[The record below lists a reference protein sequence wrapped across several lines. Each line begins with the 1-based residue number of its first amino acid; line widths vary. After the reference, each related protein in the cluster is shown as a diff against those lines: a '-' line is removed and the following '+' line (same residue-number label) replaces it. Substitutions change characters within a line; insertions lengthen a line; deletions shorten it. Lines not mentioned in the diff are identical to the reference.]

1 MAGQKV
7 VILLATLNGGAF
19 LGEQLASYSAQTHS
33 DWELV
38 VSDDGSADDTI
49 AIARSFA
56 GSIPQPVT
64 ILQGPA
70 QGHCQNFLSMIRSH
84 PAEGDYF
91 AFSDQDDV
99 WMDEKLAR
107 AIAWLQSVPADRPAL
122 YFSRTMLISEDG
134 QFLGFSPLFAR
145 PPAFR
150 NALVQNIGGG
160 NTMVLN
166 KAAHRVLAGAAH
178 AQPVSHDWWTYQ
190 VITGVGGLAHYDFWP
205 SLKYRQHGQ
214 NLIGSN
220 AGWRAGLRRLR
231 GFLGHRFS
239 DWNEIN
245 LAALTVVKTALTTEN
260 RFAFET
266 FTKARRA
273 SSLRSL
279 YLLWRSGVYRQ
290 NLLETVALYWG
301 ALLNRI

>member
-1 MAGQKV
+1 M
-7 VILLATLNGGAF
+7 
-19 LGEQLASYSAQTHS
+19 E
-33 DWELV
+33 
-38 VSDDGSADDTI
+38 
-49 AIARSFA
+49 
-56 GSIPQPVT
+56 
-64 ILQGPA
+64 
-70 QGHCQNFLSMIRSH
+70 
-84 PAEGDYF
+84 
-91 AFSDQDDV
+91 
-99 WMDEKLAR
+99 EKLAR
-107 AIAWLQSVPADRPAL
+107 AIAWLRSVPADRPAL

-134 QFLGFSPLFAR
+134 RFLGFSPLFAR
-145 PPAFR
+145 PPEFR

-166 KAAHRVLAGAAH
+166 KAAHRVLAGAAD

-190 VITGVGGLAHYDFWP
+190 VITGVGGLAHYDSRP

-220 AGWRAGLRRLR
+220 AGWRAGLRRLG

-239 DWNEIN
+239 NWNETN
-245 LAALTVVKTALTTEN
+245 LTALRIVNAPLTIEN

-266 FTKARRA
+266 FAKARQA

-290 NLLETVALYWG
+290 NLIETVALYWG

>member
-7 VILLATLNGGAF
+7 VILLATLNGGSF
-19 LGEQLASYSAQTHS
+19 LREQLASYSAQTHS

-56 GSIPQPVT
+56 ESILQPVT

-70 QGHCQNFLSMIRSH
+70 KGHCLNFLSMIRSA

-99 WMDEKLAR
+99 WMEEKLAR

-134 QFLGFSPLFAR
+134 QFLGFSPLFVR

-178 AQPVSHDWWTYQ
+178 AKPVSHDWWTYQ
-190 VITGVGGLAHYDFWP
+190 VITGVGGLAHYDLWP

-231 GFLGHRFS
+231 GFLRHRFS

-245 LAALTVVKTALTTEN
+245 LAALRAVNMPLTREN
-260 RFAFET
+260 RLAFET
-266 FTKARRA
+266 FAEARQA
-273 SSLRSL
+273 SSPRSL

-290 NLLETVALYWG
+290 NLFETVALYWG
-301 ALLNRI
+301 ALLKRI

>member
-19 LGEQLASYSAQTHS
+19 LREQLASYSAQTHQ

-38 VSDDGSADDTI
+38 VSDDGSVDDTI
-49 AIARSFA
+49 EIVRRFA
-56 GSIPQPVT
+56 EFIPQPVT

-70 QGHCQNFLSMIRSH
+70 QGHCQNFLSMIRNH

-99 WMDEKLAR
+99 WMEEKLAR
-107 AIAWLQSVPADRPAL
+107 AIAWLQSVPAERPAL

-134 QFLGFSPLFAR
+134 QFLGFSRLFTRR
-145 PPAFR
+145 PEFR

-178 AQPVSHDWWTYQ
+178 AQPISHDWWTYQ
-190 VITGVGGLAHYDFWP
+190 VITGVGGLAHYDSWP

-239 DWNEIN
+239 NWNETN
-245 LAALTVVKTALTTEN
+245 LAALRAVNLPLTTEN
-260 RFAFET
+260 RLACEMFA
-266 FTKARRA
+266 KARQA
-273 SSLRSL
+273 SPIRRLH
-279 YLLWRSGVYRQ
+279 LLWRSGVYRQ
-290 NLLETVALYWG
+290 NLIETVALYWG

>member
-19 LGEQLASYSAQTHS
+19 LREQLASYAAQTHQ

-38 VSDDGSADDTI
+38 VSDDGSVDDTMEI
-49 AIARSFA
+49 VRSFA
-56 GSIPQPVT
+56 QTIPQPVT

-70 QGHCQNFLSMIRSH
+70 QGHCQNFLSMIRRHS
-84 PAEGDYF
+84 AEGDYF

-99 WMDEKLAR
+99 WMKEKLAR
-107 AIAWLQSVPADRPAL
+107 AIAWLQSVPAGRPAL

-134 QFLGFSPLFAR
+134 QFLGFSPLFSR
-145 PPAFR
+145 PPVFR

-166 KAAHRVLAGAAH
+166 KAAHQVLAGAAQ
-178 AQPVSHDWWTYQ
+178 AQPVSHDWWSYQ
-190 VITGVGGLAHYDFWP
+190 VITGVGGLAHYDSWP

-239 DWNEIN
+239 NWNETN
-245 LAALTVVKTALTTEN
+245 LAALRAVNTPLAMEN
-260 RFAFET
+260 RLAFET
-266 FTKARRA
+266 FAKARQA
-273 SSLRSL
+273 SSPRRL

-290 NLLETVALYWG
+290 NLIETVALYWG